1 MLRIKIIVIV
11 IWILTM
17 MRMRMMLII
26 MVCMIMIALVGLT
39 MLVFDR
45 FSGRNSSRRGSASDP
60 GGPRRGPELG
70 QAPAPRSLPGQ
81 LQTQRGQTAPGGH
94 LVQHGP
100 YHR

>member
-1 MLRIKIIVIV
+1 
-11 IWILTM
+11 
-17 MRMRMMLII
+17 
-26 MVCMIMIALVGLT
+26 MVFKNICVLVHRTKVASALEGLT
-39 MLVFDR
+39 MFVFDR
-45 FSGRNSSRRGSASDP
+45 FSGRDSGRRGSASDP
-60 GGPRRGPELG
+60 GGPRSGPELG